1 MMFGGGG
8 GWRRQGRLDEEDDI
22 NANIYDK
29 EVVKSL
35 LQMFKPYWK
44 SALFSLIAMLL
55 YSGTVIAIPWLVGRA
70 IDNHVSNSG
79 DSNLNNIVLLIIIVA
94 TFQFVTN
101 QIQIRVMARVS
112 QNVLY
117 SLRVN
122 LFSHLQKLPMS
133 FFNRNQVGRVMS
145 RIQNDVQQLQEFL
158 SIMLITLGDLVSLL
172 GIMAVMLGMNWKLAL
187 VTFSV
192 LPTVVVLL
200 VFWQKKARGAF
211 NQTRR
216 TIAGVNAGLEEN
228 ISGIRVVQSLNRG
241 NTNVKKFRQINS
253 ANLEANLK
261 AGQLTS
267 ALFPSV
273 EMISAVSLAL
283 VILVGGLIALSD
295 PGQITAGY
303 LVAFSLYIYRLFE
316 PVRNL
321 AMQYGSLQR
330 AMVSGRR
337 IMEVLAEKPEVT
349 ESSNPIELTSF
360 SKSIEYKKVGFGYSK
375 TELVL
380 NDIDLNI
387 RKGQKVAFVGE
398 TGAGKTT
405 LVSLLV
411 RLYDPNTGELL
422 LDGHDLREISFES
435 LSSCISMV
443 PQEPFLFSES
453 VNENIRYNRTGINDD
468 KIVEAAKLVGADQF
482 IKELSDGYKTKIAE
496 NGRNLSVGQRQL
508 ISFARALASDPSILI
523 LDEATANID
532 TESEMLIQDAI
543 DKLLVDRTSLVI
555 AHRLSTVRNSDWI
568 YVMSDGRVIEQGTH
582 ENLLDLKGKYS
593 EMIAYSERDAKGV
606 ISYK

>member
-253 ANLEANLK
+253 ANLDANLK

-337 IMEVLAEKPEVT
+337 IMEILAEKPEVT

-380 NDIDLNI
+380 NDIDLKI

-422 LDGHDLREISFES
+422 LDGHDLREISFGS

-443 PQEPFLFSES
+443 PQEPFLFSET

-543 DKLLVDRTSLVI
+543 DKLLIDRTSLVI

-593 EMIAYSERDAKGV
+593 EMIVYSERDAKGV

>member
-253 ANLEANLK
+253 ANLDANLK

-337 IMEVLAEKPEVT
+337 IMEILAEKPEVT

-380 NDIDLNI
+380 NDIDLKI

-422 LDGHDLREISFES
+422 LDGHDLREISFGS

-443 PQEPFLFSES
+443 PQEPFLFSET

-468 KIVEAAKLVGADQF
+468 KIVETAKLVGADQF
-482 IKELSDGYKTKIAE
+482 IKELPDGYKTKIAE